1 MIIYN
6 KLEIIISDIH
16 LDLLIER
23 LEVLGITGYT
33 VLPIEKSKGP
43 NKGEQQQDGLLPTT
57 HNSLLFTI
65 TTDEITKTIIDTTAT
80 FLKKRGGVLIV
91 YPITYA
97 SGLQTSHVNE

>member
-43 NKGEQQQDGLLPTT
+43 EQRG
-57 HNSLLFTI
+57 
-65 TTDEITKTIIDTTAT
+65 TTAGWLVT
-80 FLKKRGGVLIV
+80 YYAQFLIV
-91 YPITYA
+91 YHHY
-97 SGLQTSHVNE
+97 GRDYEDDN